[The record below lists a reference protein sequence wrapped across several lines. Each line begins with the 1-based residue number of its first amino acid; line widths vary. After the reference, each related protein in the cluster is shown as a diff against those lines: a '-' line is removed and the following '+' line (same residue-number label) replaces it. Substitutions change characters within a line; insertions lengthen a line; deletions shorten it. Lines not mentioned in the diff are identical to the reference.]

1 MTNPYA
7 PPRAAVE
14 DIADPAAGVQLAD
27 RGTRLGASILDG
39 LIFGLMVYLPFLA
52 AAAFSVL
59 PQGSQREPDFG
70 PGLQIGLGIALI
82 GFVVWLGLNIKLMKA
97 NGQSIGKKACGIK
110 VTRRDGSPVSLSR
123 LFWLRNVLNG
133 LIGWSRSTASSTRC
147 SSSVKRGAA
156 CTITLPTPSSSRRD
170 RRPQSRRDPRHRG
183 HGGDARRHPAGA
195 AAGWP
200 DRAVLCLR
208 ARRAD
213 PAGHHVRGRDRA
225 DRSSAASASRSG

>member
-7 PPRAAVE
+7 PPQAAVE
-14 DIADPAAGVQLAD
+14 DIADRAAGVQLAD

-59 PQGSQREPDFG
+59 PQGSQPEPDFG

-123 LFWLRNVLNG
+123 LVWLRNVLNG
-133 LIGWSRSTASSTRC
+133 LIALVPFYGIIDALFIFSE
-147 SSSVKRGAA
+147 
-156 CTITLPTPSSSRRD
+156 
-170 RRPQSRRDPRHRG
+170 
-183 HGGDARRHPAGA
+183 ARR
-195 AAGWP
+195 
-200 DRAVLCLR
+200 CLHDHI
-208 ARRAD
+208 AD
-213 PAGHHVRGRDRA
+213 TIVIKA
-225 DRSSAASASRSG
+225 